1 MERAIHIEEDKM
13 IIPRIVSLLIGYV
26 LGWFATGYLYAK
38 SKGIDIRTKGSGNI
52 GMTNTLRN
60 LGMKAG
66 LITFIG
72 DAGKAALAV
81 ILSWIIFHG
90 SYPGNVRLF
99 MLYAGLGAILG
110 HNFPLPMKFK
120 GGKGI
125 ACTVGMIAAFAP
137 FELPVS
143 LGLFFLVL
151 ALTKYVSLGSILIVI
166 SFFVQ
171 TVLFDRFT
179 GLFGALSES
188 ERIELYVLAAIVMV
202 LGLIRHR
209 ENIGRLIHGNENRF
223 SLHPKV

>member
-1 MERAIHIEEDKM
+1 M
-13 IIPRIVSLLIGYV
+13 IVPKIVSLLIGYV

-38 SKGIDIRTKGSGNI
+38 SKGVDIRTKGSGNI
-52 GMTNTLRN
+52 GMTNSLRTL
-60 LGMKAG
+60 GVKAG
-66 LITFIG
+66 VVTLIG

-81 ILSWIIFHG
+81 ILSYLIFRE
-90 SYPGNVRLF
+90 SYPEIIHLL
-99 MLYAGLGAILG
+99 MLYAGVGAILG

-143 LGLFFLVL
+143 MGLFFLAL

-166 SFFVQ
+166 SFFLQ

-179 GLFGALSES
+179 GLFGPLAASECA
-188 ERIELYVLAAIVMV
+188 ELYILAAIVMV
-202 LGLIRHR
+202 MGLLRHR
-209 ENIGRLIHGNENRF
+209 ENIGRLIAGKENKF
-223 SLHPKV
+223 SLHPKTENKE

>member
-1 MERAIHIEEDKM
+1 MA
-13 IIPRIVSLLIGYV
+13 RIVSLLIGYV

-38 SKGIDIRTKGSGNI
+38 SKGVDIRTKGSGNI

-60 LGMKAG
+60 LGVKAG

-81 ILSWIIFHG
+81 FISWAIFHG
-90 SYPGNVRLF
+90 SYPESIHLI

-125 ACTVGMIAAFAP
+125 ACTVGVIAAFAP

-143 LGLFFLVL
+143 LGLFFLTV

-171 TVLFDRFT
+171 TVLFDQFT
-179 GLFGALSES
+179 DFFGPLTGTEC
-188 ERIELYVLAAIVMV
+188 IELYIVAAVIMV
-202 LGLIRHR
+202 LGLVRHR
-209 ENIGRLIHGNENRF
+209 ENIGRLVHGNENKF